1 MSTVTSG
8 SRLRGKESTG
18 QCRDEG
24 AAGPEG
30 SRGHRGAR
38 GGAGLARASP
48 SGHSPI
54 TKPQARGPE
63 APVPLPMPWLP
74 LCRLLLR
81 EFGLH
86 QNQGALLPCTP
97 TRWGALTLPIT
108 KPASRE

>member
-8 SRLRGKESTG
+8 LRLRGKESTG

-54 TKPQARGPE
+54 TKPQARGPK
-63 APVPLPMPWLP
+63 APGALAPH
-74 LCRLLLR
+74 CRLLLR